1 MLINKVC
8 FLKRCPN
15 HKVGLDRNHSRNS
28 SIYMHNVQK
37 IYVLPVHVK
46 YKSNLLLHEG
56 DQIICRPS
64 TLVIKGLLTIS
75 KSSKHFITVI
85 TLKHLFFHCQCT
97 NFKFKGIIIKVTS
110 KEEMNALFKEFIVH
124 VYDFKLQFLR

>member
-8 FLKRCPN
+8 FYKDVQIIKSDWTGIT
-15 HKVGLDRNHSRNS
+15 HETAV
-28 SIYMHNVQK
+28 YMHIVQK

-46 YKSNLLLHEG
+46 YKSDLLLHEG

-75 KSSKHFITVI
+75 KSSKHFI
-85 TLKHLFFHCQCT
+85 
-97 NFKFKGIIIKVTS
+97 NIIKT
-110 KEEMNALFKEFIVH
+110 FIFSLT
-124 VYDFKLQFLR
+124 VYKL